1 MLREVWSVRA
11 RSGGFTF
18 VGMSDLSAYLHALPA
33 GAGGGATPPP
43 RFTYPFYYRPH
54 PLALAAAADLQ
65 DHLLT
70 QRKWAYDF
78 GLASERPTGGRGKMF
93 GVLVV
98 KNLDG
103 ELGYLAAYSG
113 KLAESNHLP
122 GFVPPVFDLLDP
134 DGFYKV
140 GEIKVHELTLRI
152 EALRESAGFREA
164 EADYSAAVARMEV
177 EVTEERK
184 KVKAGKARRKAQRTA
199 ATTALGI
206 PAMHELEERLRA
218 ESIRE
223 SYGLKDLRRVQE
235 LCVCQKK
242 KILDEY
248 HYMLHRLTD
257 QRAAMSAHLQNRI
270 FDQYTFLDAT
280 GTDRSLGSIFR
291 DTVFGTPPAGA
302 GECAAPKLLQ
312 FAYRR
317 GLEPLALAEFW
328 WGESPSSAIRK
339 HGHFYP
345 ACRGKCEP
353 ILGHMLRGLP
363 TDPNPLLENPG
374 ADTTID
380 VIYQDDAILVI
391 DKPADLLSVPGKR
404 IADSVQ
410 HRIRARYPAATG
422 PLIVHRLDMSTSG
435 LLLLAKTKEAHKLL
449 QRQFFKRSVSKRYV
463 AILEGQVLGSSGTID
478 LPLRG
483 DLEDRP
489 RQIVCRTQ
497 GKSARSHWEVVARD
511 THTTTVHFWP
521 VTGRT
526 HQLRV
531 HAAHP
536 EGLNAPIL
544 GDDLYGQPGDRLH
557 LHAELLEFTHPVTK
571 QALSFTVPAPF
582 APPPLAIGAPD

>member
-1 MLREVWSVRA
+1 ML
-11 RSGGFTF
+11 
-18 VGMSDLSAYLHALPA
+18 DLSAYLHALPA

-65 DHLLT
+65 EYLLA
-70 QRKWAYDF
+70 QQEWEYDF

-98 KNLDG
+98 SNTDG
-103 ELGYLAAYSG
+103 EINYLAAYSG

-122 GFVPPVFDLLDP
+122 GFVPPVFDLLDR
-134 DGFYKV
+134 DGFYKA
-140 GEIKVHELTLRI
+140 GEIAVHELTLQI
-152 EALRESAGFREA
+152 EALRESASFREA
-164 EADYSAAVARMEV
+164 EADYRAAVTRMED
-177 EVTEERK
+177 EMTEERK

-199 ATTALGI
+199 ATTAIGTS
-206 PAMHELEERLRA
+206 AMQELEERLRT

-223 SYGLKDLRRVQE
+223 SYGLKDLRRALEVYGN
-235 LCVCQKK
+235 QKN
-242 KILDEY
+242 KILNEY
-248 HYMLHRLTD
+248 NVDLQMLTD
-257 QRAAMSAHLQNRI
+257 QRAAMSANLQDRI

-312 FAYRR
+312 FAYRH
-317 GLEPLALAEFW
+317 GLKPLALAEFW

-353 ILGHMLRGLP
+353 ILGHMLQGLP

-374 ADTTID
+374 ADTTIA
-380 VIYQDDAILVI
+380 VIYEDDAILVI

-404 IADSVQ
+404 ITDSVQ
-410 HRIRARYPAATG
+410 HRIRARYSEATG

-449 QRQFFKRSVSKRYV
+449 QQQFFKRSVSKRYV
-463 AILEGQVLGSSGTID
+463 AVLEGQVSGNNGTID

-489 RQIVCRTQ
+489 RQIVCRTH
-497 GKSARSHWEVVARD
+497 GKSARSHWEVVAR
-511 THTTTVHFWP
+511 TAQTTTVHFWP

-536 EGLNAPIL
+536 EGLNAPIV
-544 GDDLYGQPGDRLH
+544 GDDLYGQPGSRLH
-557 LHAELLEFTHPVTK
+557 LHAETLSFTHPVSR
-571 QALSFTVPAPF
+571 QSLSFTVPVSFEGRTKPV
-582 APPPLAIGAPD
+582 LE

>member
-1 MLREVWSVRA
+1 MLRKVGQAGSVR
-11 RSGGFTF
+11 RLYLC
-18 VGMSDLSAYLHALPA
+18 GMSEIDAYLHGLPA
-33 GAGGGATPPP
+33 GAGGGAAPPP

-70 QRKWAYDF
+70 QQDWMYDF
-78 GLASERPTGGRGKMF
+78 GLASEQPTGGRGKMF

-98 KNLDG
+98 KDSDG
-103 ELGYLAAYSG
+103 ALCYLAAYSG
-113 KLAESNHLP
+113 KLADSNHLP

-134 DGFYKV
+134 DGFYKA
-140 GEIKVHELTLRI
+140 GEIKVHKLTLQI
-152 EALRESAGFREA
+152 EALRESASFRQA
-164 EADYSAAVARMEV
+164 EADYSAAVARMED
-177 EVTEERK
+177 EVIEERK

-199 ATTALGI
+199 AATSLDTSAVE
-206 PAMHELEERLRA
+206 ALEERLRA

-223 SYGLKDLRRVQE
+223 SYGLKDLLRAMSNFVY
-235 LCVCQKK
+235 QKK

-248 HYMLHRLTD
+248 NITLEKLMD
-257 QRAAMSAHLQNRI
+257 QRATMSASLQDQI
-270 FDQYTFLDAT
+270 FAQYTFLDAR
-280 GTDRSLGSIFR
+280 GAERSVGSIFR

-312 FAYRR
+312 FAYRH
-317 GLEPLALAEFW
+317 GLQPLALAEFW
-328 WGESPSSAIRK
+328 WGESPGSAIRK

-353 ILGHMLRGLP
+353 ILGHMLNGLP
-363 TDPNPLLENPG
+363 TDPNPLLDNPG
-374 ADTTID
+374 AATTID
-380 VIYQDDAILVI
+380 VVYEDDAILVI

-410 HRIRARYPAATG
+410 RRIRARYPEATG

-449 QRQFFKRSVSKRYV
+449 QWQFFKRSVSKRYIAV
-463 AILEGQVLGSSGTID
+463 VEGRVIGDGGTID

-489 RQIVCRTQ
+489 RQMVCRTH
-497 GKSARSHWEVVARD
+497 GKSARSHWEVIARTD
-511 THTTTVHFWP
+511 QTTTVHFWP

-526 HQLRV
+526 HQLRI

-536 EGLNAPIL
+536 EGLNAPIV
-544 GDDLYGQPGDRLH
+544 GDDLYGQPGDRLY
-557 LHAELLEFTHPVTK
+557 LHAELLTFTHPVTR
-571 QALSFTVPAPF
+571 QTLTFTASAPF
-582 APPPLAIGAPD
+582 APAHAPG